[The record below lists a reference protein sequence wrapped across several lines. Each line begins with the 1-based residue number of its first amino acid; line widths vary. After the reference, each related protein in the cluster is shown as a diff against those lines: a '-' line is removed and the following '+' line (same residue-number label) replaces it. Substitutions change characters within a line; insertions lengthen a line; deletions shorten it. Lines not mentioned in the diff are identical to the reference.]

1 MKKRMLI
8 AALLA
13 CALNAS
19 AGSLVV
25 QTTALQDV
33 ALAKIVEAEN
43 AARAARL
50 AEINAQRAQR
60 LADLNKMRDAQL
72 PRLTAQDADL
82 AELTA
87 VHAGFEPV
95 DAPRMLLLLASRNM
109 TAELAAAEKALADA
123 KSAAAV
129 AAVEAIAK
137 KAPDCRDKATA
148 AGLDPDVCGE

>member
-1 MKKRMLI
+1 MKKRML
-8 AALLA
+8 AASMLA

-25 QTTALQDV
+25 QTTALQDA

-43 AARAARL
+43 ASRAARL

-60 LADLNKMRDAQL
+60 LADVNKMRDSRL
-72 PRLTAQDADL
+72 PRLTAQEADL

-87 VHAGFEPV
+87 AQAGLEPV
-95 DAPRMLLLLASRNM
+95 DAARMLLLLASRNM
-109 TAELAAAEKALADA
+109 SAELAAAERSISEV
-123 KSAAAV
+123 KSAVAI

-137 KAPDCRDKATA
+137 KAPDCKERAAA
-148 AGLDPDVCGE
+148 AGLDPDVCN